1 MNNAGDNDNDN
12 DMGFPMTRKRNAP
25 EPRVTCDH
33 VITCTWGSRTR
44 AGAAWW
50 SAASAALCTARSP
63 RAAPSPPARLEG
75 LSPPCPEDS
84 CLGGVQLGPQIN
96 LVHIFGQGG
105 EGEDLKHHLLTV
117 GWLSGGP
124 WSYREKF
131 NNGTGPHQEPEGA
144 VLPVVRGQEGDG
156 SPAAGRGEAA
166 AADALALSP
175 SLLRH
180 SGPSFSHDTTQATLV
195 APFCRTR
202 ASPTR
207 HWGSRRRASPGLR
220 MWRR

>member
-1 MNNAGDNDNDN
+1 MLQNRGSHVTTSSRARGVAARGRGQHGGLLPRLPSVRPDHQEQRHLHQQDWKVCHLPALKIPAWAGCSW
-12 DMGFPMTRKRNAP
+12 GRRS
-25 EPRVTCDH
+25 
-33 VITCTWGSRTR
+33 IWCT
-44 AGAAWW
+44 
-50 SAASAALCTARSP
+50 
-63 RAAPSPPARLEG
+63 
-75 LSPPCPEDS
+75 
-84 CLGGVQLGPQIN
+84 CLGR
-96 LVHIFGQGG
+96 GG

-175 SLLRH
+175 PHSYPRH
-180 SGPSFSHDTTQATLV
+180 HCSGTRVPASVTTLH
-195 APFCRTR
+195 RL
-202 ASPTR
+202 
-207 HWGSRRRASPGLR
+207 HWWHHSAGPGLLQPATGGVGGGQAR
-220 MWRR
+220 G

>member
-1 MNNAGDNDNDN
+1 MLQNRGSHVTTSSRARGVAARGRGQHGGLLPRLPSVRPDHQEQRHLHQQDWKVCHLPALKIPAWAGCSW
-12 DMGFPMTRKRNAP
+12 GRRS
-25 EPRVTCDH
+25 
-33 VITCTWGSRTR
+33 IWCTY
-44 AGAAWW
+44 
-50 SAASAALCTARSP
+50 
-63 RAAPSPPARLEG
+63 
-75 LSPPCPEDS
+75 
-84 CLGGVQLGPQIN
+84 LGR
-96 LVHIFGQGG
+96 GG
-105 EGEDLKHHLLTV
+105 GGEDLKHHLLTV